1 MLGFVTNIGM
11 EQNVGWVERSETQ
24 KIKVR
29 NKGNVGFRHLNPT
42 YRSAIALY
50 VSVRSPMLR
59 FLLRDVPNLI
69 HLSVFVAVVWPF
81 LLTKQDSLVR
91 ISLYLSYPIL
101 FSAGQVLGFYFLDAY
116 LT

>member
-42 YRSAIALY
+42 YKISDRTTGSAIT
-50 VSVRSPMLR
+50 
-59 FLLRDVPNLI
+59 FI
-69 HLSVFVAVVWPF
+69 E
-81 LLTKQDSLVR
+81 KK
-91 ISLYLSYPIL
+91 
-101 FSAGQVLGFYFLDAY
+101 
-116 LT
+116 